1 MLATLT
7 GSVLHRSE
15 PQVTHRCGGDKNS
28 PGSRPAVRIKR
39 GAIHPGTVLAQQ
51 EALLSRQFKHLAALT
66 QPSPPAGEVR
76 RDPRRLHSQ
85 RHRPR
90 RAASLRPLRWAW
102 LRFPECT
109 AARFRGRRSEVQPQ
123 RVLATEP
130 GPTAEAH
137 IISYHS
143 EHPTRATCACGHC
156 APGTDTQHTAFGS
169 PMTHILTVK
178 AHAPGQKEHT

>member
-7 GSVLHRSE
+7 GRILHRSE

-90 RAASLRPLRWAW
+90 RFPAAPAVGVAPLPRMH
-102 LRFPECT
+102 
-109 AARFRGRRSEVQPQ
+109 RRSVPRAAVGGPAPACLSHRAGSHCGGPYRTTVSILPEQHAHVDTAPPVQIHNT
-123 RVLATEP
+123 LLS
-130 GPTAEAH
+130 AH
-137 IISYHS
+137 
-143 EHPTRATCACGHC
+143 R
-156 APGTDTQHTAFGS
+156 
-169 PMTHILTVK
+169 
-178 AHAPGQKEHT
+178 